1 MPLRT
6 LVESGTGTGITA
18 SVVSGKKDYP
28 RGLVTY
34 VEPIR
39 NYEPGSIVFSNLANG
54 SSMSVNGSTVG
65 SSAETIHDGGDTSA
79 WTASTLSGTWDFTSD
94 ISVTS
99 ANNNDA
105 ALFTKATPFN
115 LGTAPHVSMSG
126 AVTLGTYSGV
136 QNTILLQYRL
146 AGTNL
151 GNQLELDTYIDTG
164 IISSSQSFQ
173 ISLADFGLE
182 GQTVDELVITM
193 IRNGGVQPTV
203 DFDDLKIEDTGAKVY
218 EVVAEQGNAFKF
230 KDLSIVVVTSA
241 PTGVDSS
248 GSLYPT
254 TPNIDYSTFMGTTL
268 SNGINI
274 RWTRKQEV
282 RFSGTFRKLSDFF
295 LFGFHL
301 ETLIDNGTYTCI
313 RLRIPFYDEGND
325 GVLDSRTGDKMEITI
340 ADDLSLFMEVR
351 AMLRGVNERVDE
363 IIKS

>member
-39 NYEPGSIVFSNLANG
+39 KYEPGNIVFSNLVDG
-54 SSMSVNGSTVG
+54 SSMNVDGSTLG

-79 WTASTLSGTWDFTSD
+79 WTASTLSGTWNFSSD

-105 ALFTKATPFN
+105 ALFTKADPPLVLSSYVTM
-115 LGTAPHVSMSG
+115 TG
-126 AVTLGTYSGV
+126 AVTLWTYSGV

-146 AGTNL
+146 AGANL

-164 IISSSQSFQ
+164 IINLSQSFQ

-193 IRNGGVQPTV
+193 TRNGGVQPTV

-218 EVVAEQGNAFKF
+218 EVVAKQGNAFKF

-268 SNGINI
+268 LNGINI

-340 ADDLSLFMEVR
+340 ADNLSLFTEVR